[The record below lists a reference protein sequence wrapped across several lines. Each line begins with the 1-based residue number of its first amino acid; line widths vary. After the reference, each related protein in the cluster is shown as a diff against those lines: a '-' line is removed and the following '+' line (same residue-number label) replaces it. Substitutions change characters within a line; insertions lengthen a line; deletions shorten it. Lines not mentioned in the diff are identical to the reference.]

1 MRELESEIAV
11 SRTENIRLKML
22 FRLKLFYEKW
32 RGILYSGVLY
42 SGVFVFF
49 LVFHANSGTTK
60 YHLNGSRDIPI

>member
-32 RGILYSGVLY
+32 RGTLYSGVLY

-49 LVFHANSGTTK
+49 WFSTQTQVLQNIT
-60 YHLNGSRDIPI
+60 